1 MRNHRVRLF
10 VSLAAVLLAPLAGLP
25 GALRMRAGAPP
36 QKNAQVTVA
45 AAISMKD
52 VLEAI
57 AIPYGKRKGAPEV
70 VLTIGA
76 SGILQMQIEQ
86 GAPVDVFISAAPAQ
100 MNALEKQNLL
110 VEGTRRDIAGTR
122 LVLVAP
128 RAATTVH
135 SLEDLKKAEV
145 RTIAMGEPR
154 SVPAGQYA
162 AEALR
167 NLGLFDTLQAKFVYA
182 QDVRA
187 VLTYVAGGDADAGF
201 VYETDAKTSDKV
213 TIAVAAPAG
222 SYTPVVYPAA
232 VVRSSQNPAAARYYL
247 DYLSAAEARGIFEKY
262 GFTLPV
268 K

>member
-1 MRNHRVRLF
+1 MRNRQVCLF
-10 VSLAAVLLAPLAGLP
+10 LSLAAVFLAPMASLP
-25 GALRMRAGAPP
+25 GLFPMRAACLP
-36 QKNAQVTVA
+36 QSHPQVTVA

-57 AIPYGKRKGAPEV
+57 ASLYGRRKGAPDV
-70 VLTIGA
+70 TLTFGA
-76 SGILQMQIEQ
+76 SGILEKQIEQ

-100 MNALEKQNLL
+100 MNALEKQVLL
-110 VEGTRRDIAGTR
+110 LEGTRRDIAGNR
-122 LVLVAP
+122 LVLVVP
-128 RAATTVH
+128 RGTTVVH
-135 SLEDLKKAEV
+135 TLEDLKKPAV

-154 SVPAGQYA
+154 AVPAGQYA

-167 NLGLFDTLQAKFVYA
+167 HLGLFDALESKFVYA

-201 VYETDAKTSDKV
+201 VYETDAESSGNV
-213 TIAVAAPAG
+213 TIAAAAPAG

-232 VVRSSQNPAAARYYL
+232 VVRSSQNPTAAKYYL
-247 DYLSAAEARGIFEKY
+247 DYLSSAEARAMFEKY
-262 GFTLPV
+262 GFTTPA